1 MNIVNYIPIVTTLFS
16 IYFLIVLY
24 AHWASNKQA
33 MHIFWWMLGVLFYGA
48 GTVTESINT
57 LAGFSVSN
65 FKAWY
70 ILGALL
76 GGAPLAQGT
85 VYLFMKKKTANALSV
100 VLVTVVVITAILVIL
115 SPVHPDLIQN
125 NRLTGK
131 ILDWRFIRFI
141 TPFINIYAFIFL
153 VGGAVYSA
161 VTYFRNKN
169 YKNRF
174 AGNVLIALGGLLPGI
189 GGSFTKFGYVEVL
202 YITELIG
209 LCLIF
214 SGYFVIRRDSKPSL
228 WKEQVYS
235 DAVATS

>member
-85 VYLFMKKKTANALSV
+85 VYLFMKKRTANVLSV
-100 VLVTVVVITAILVIL
+100 VLVTVVVITAILVIWFL
-115 SPVHPDLIQN
+115 KTIFRHPMVAD
-125 NRLTGK
+125 G
-131 ILDWRFIRFI
+131 
-141 TPFINIYAFIFL
+141 FL
-153 VGGAVYSA
+153 ESA
-161 VTYFRNKN
+161 VSL
-169 YKNRF
+169 
-174 AGNVLIALGGLLPGI
+174 VLI
-189 GGSFTKFGYVEVL
+189 F
-202 YITELIG
+202 
-209 LCLIF
+209 
-214 SGYFVIRRDSKPSL
+214 
-228 WKEQVYS
+228 
-235 DAVATS
+235 